1 LDLPIR
7 QIFFY
12 ALRQVQ
18 AKKYRL
24 T

>member
-1 LDLPIR
+1 LDLSIR